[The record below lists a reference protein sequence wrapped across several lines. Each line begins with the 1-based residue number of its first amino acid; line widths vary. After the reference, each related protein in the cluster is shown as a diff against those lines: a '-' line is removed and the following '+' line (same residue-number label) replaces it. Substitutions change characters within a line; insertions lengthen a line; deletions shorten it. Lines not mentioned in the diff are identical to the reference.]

1 MSLPVSSHI
10 LPTYARADL
19 VFDRGEGVWLLT
31 EDGDRY
37 LDFGGGI
44 AVASLGYSHPHLVE
58 ALRQQG
64 GKLWHTS
71 NLYKIPGGE
80 RLADRLVEATFADLV
95 FFTNSGAEANE
106 AAIKMARKYQSA
118 SGHPERFR
126 IVTFEG
132 AFHGRTLATIAA
144 GGQQKYIDGFGPK
157 VDGFDQV
164 PFDDWAALEAAI
176 GPETGAVMI
185 EPIQGEGGVRVVSRE
200 RLKALRALCDDKGL
214 LLIFDEVQTGV
225 GRTGTFFAHER
236 AGVTPDIMSI
246 AKGIGGGFPM
256 GACLATREA
265 AKGMTT
271 GSHGTTFG
279 GNPLAMSVGNAV
291 LDVVLAPG
299 FFERVGQAGLLLKQ
313 SLAELQDRHP
323 GVIAEIRGDGL
334 MLGLRTVVPNGE
346 FVAAARARHLLVIA
360 AGDNVVRLL
369 PPLVVTDAEIGDA
382 FDRLDAACA
391 DIEAKGARFGRHGAS
406 RHLGGAG
413 RCIMTGS
420 PASRRGISSISTPF
434 RASEL
439 RRILDG
445 AVAIKGRR
453 RAASE
458 AAQPKPLAGRT
469 LAMIF
474 DQPSTR
480 TRVSF
485 EVGMREL
492 GGECV
497 MLTGAEMQLG
507 RGETIADTAKVLS
520 RYVDAIMIR
529 TLEKDLVEELA
540 HHATIPVINGLTKA
554 SHPCQVMADVMT
566 FEEHRGPIAGR
577 VVAWSGDS
585 NNVMTS
591 WVHAAQRFGFEM
603 RVASPAELA
612 PARICSTGR
621 AVTAPSSSSRGPARG
636 RAGRGCGRVRLLG
649 LDGRRREHEPPQP
662 SRALSGQCAADGRG
676 RSEGPVHALP
686 SGASRRRGDRRGDR
700 RPAIRRL
707 RRGREPPACAE
718 GDPGLVPRS
727 PGMRTGGLERP
738 VSDLG
743 HDDLVLPFSV
753 APLDIRGRVVRLG
766 PSIDHI
772 LTQHGYPDAVSRLVG
787 EAAALTALLGR
798 P

>member
-10 LPTYARADL
+10 VPTYARADL
-19 VFDRGEGVWLLT
+19 VFDRGEGVWLVT

-58 ALRQQG
+58 ALCHQG

-80 RLADRLVEATFADLV
+80 RLADRLVEATFAELV

-126 IVTFEG
+126 VVTFEG

-185 EPIQGEGGVRVVSRE
+185 EPIQGEGGVRVVARE
-200 RLKALRALCDDKGL
+200 KLRAIRALCDDKGL

-313 SLAELQDRHP
+313 RLAELQDRHP

-334 MLGLRTVVPNGE
+334 MLGLRTVVPNGD
-346 FVAAARARHLLVIA
+346 FVIAARARHILVIA

-369 PPLVVTDAEIGDA
+369 PPLVVTDAEIAEA
-382 FDRLDAACA
+382 FDRLDAACS
-391 DIEAKGARFGRHGAS
+391 DIEAKGA
-406 RHLGGAG
+406 
-413 RCIMTGS
+413 
-420 PASRRGISSISTPF
+420 
-434 RASEL
+434 
-439 RRILDG
+439 
-445 AVAIKGRR
+445 
-453 RAASE
+453 
-458 AAQPKPLAGRT
+458 
-469 LAMIF
+469 
-474 DQPSTR
+474 
-480 TRVSF
+480 
-485 EVGMREL
+485 
-492 GGECV
+492 
-497 MLTGAEMQLG
+497 
-507 RGETIADTAKVLS
+507 
-520 RYVDAIMIR
+520 
-529 TLEKDLVEELA
+529 
-540 HHATIPVINGLTKA
+540 
-554 SHPCQVMADVMT
+554 
-566 FEEHRGPIAGR
+566 
-577 VVAWSGDS
+577 
-585 NNVMTS
+585 
-591 WVHAAQRFGFEM
+591 
-603 RVASPAELA
+603 
-612 PARICSTGR
+612 
-621 AVTAPSSSSRGPARG
+621 
-636 RAGRGCGRVRLLG
+636 
-649 LDGRRREHEPPQP
+649 
-662 SRALSGQCAADGRG
+662 
-676 RSEGPVHALP
+676 P
-686 SGASRRRGDRRGDR
+686 SGARAQAVTS
-700 RPAIRRL
+700 A
-707 RRGREPPACAE
+707 
-718 GDPGLVPRS
+718 
-727 PGMRTGGLERP
+727 
-738 VSDLG
+738 
-743 HDDLVLPFSV
+743 
-753 APLDIRGRVVRLG
+753 VRAG
-766 PSIDHI
+766 AS
-772 LTQHGYPDAVSRLVG
+772 
-787 EAAALTALLGR
+787 
-798 P
+798 

>member
-19 VFDRGEGVWLLT
+19 VFDRGEGVWLVT

-44 AVASLGYSHPHLVE
+44 AVASLGYSHPHLVA
-58 ALRQQG
+58 ALRDQG

-80 RLADRLVEATFADLV
+80 RLADRLVEATFAELV

-185 EPIQGEGGVRVVSRE
+185 EPIQGEGGVRVVSRDM
-200 RLKALRALCDDKGL
+200 LKALRALCDDKGL

-225 GRTGTFFAHER
+225 GRTGSFFAHER

-313 SLAELQDRHP
+313 RLAELQDRHP
-323 GVIAEIRGDGL
+323 GVIGEIRGDGL
-334 MLGLRTVVPNGE
+334 MLGLRTIVPNGE
-346 FVAAARARHLLVIA
+346 FVAAARARHILVIA

-369 PPLVVTDAEIGDA
+369 PPLVVTDAEIADA

-391 DIEAKGARFGRHGAS
+391 DIEAKSAPSGVGAEAVTSAVRVGAS
-406 RHLGGAG
+406 
-413 RCIMTGS
+413 
-420 PASRRGISSISTPF
+420 
-434 RASEL
+434 
-439 RRILDG
+439 
-445 AVAIKGRR
+445 
-453 RAASE
+453 
-458 AAQPKPLAGRT
+458 
-469 LAMIF
+469 
-474 DQPSTR
+474 
-480 TRVSF
+480 
-485 EVGMREL
+485 
-492 GGECV
+492 
-497 MLTGAEMQLG
+497 
-507 RGETIADTAKVLS
+507 
-520 RYVDAIMIR
+520 
-529 TLEKDLVEELA
+529 
-540 HHATIPVINGLTKA
+540 
-554 SHPCQVMADVMT
+554 
-566 FEEHRGPIAGR
+566 
-577 VVAWSGDS
+577 
-585 NNVMTS
+585 
-591 WVHAAQRFGFEM
+591 
-603 RVASPAELA
+603 
-612 PARICSTGR
+612 
-621 AVTAPSSSSRGPARG
+621 
-636 RAGRGCGRVRLLG
+636 
-649 LDGRRREHEPPQP
+649 
-662 SRALSGQCAADGRG
+662 
-676 RSEGPVHALP
+676 
-686 SGASRRRGDRRGDR
+686 
-700 RPAIRRL
+700 
-707 RRGREPPACAE
+707 
-718 GDPGLVPRS
+718 
-727 PGMRTGGLERP
+727 
-738 VSDLG
+738 
-743 HDDLVLPFSV
+743 
-753 APLDIRGRVVRLG
+753 
-766 PSIDHI
+766 
-772 LTQHGYPDAVSRLVG
+772 
-787 EAAALTALLGR
+787 
-798 P
+798 